1 MDEAEENYSILL
13 ETDQDYREALA
24 ALEEQLVYGEELMI
38 SIVRLVD
45 CIHNYEVE
53 NNIEV
58 EVDEEPASI

>member
-1 MDEAEENYSILL
+1 MDEEEENYSILL